1 MKFEL
6 FSAYSRPIAQRVCQC
21 QVHKHPKLHSNYSAG
36 RRAIH
41 HLPLHSGTRWRRP
54 ARKTALPRL
63 PSSSRHRRH
72 TCTAHRD
79 RRCRRFS
86 VFSHLRVCRCFCR
99 GQWQL
104 CACGRRQAAKRRP
117 RAVSLLRASLRQRGL
132 SKLAHASARPQAE
145 SGRAGGSSGEGANIS
160 QILCKKADARFR
172 ATRVKNK
179 KIYFMQ

>member
-1 MKFEL
+1 M
-6 FSAYSRPIAQRVCQC
+6 Y
-21 QVHKHPKLHSNYSAG
+21 
-36 RRAIH
+36 
-41 HLPLHSGTRWRRP
+41 HLPLYSGTRWRRP

-86 VFSHLRVCRCFCR
+86 VVSHLRVCRCFCR
-99 GQWQL
+99 G
-104 CACGRRQAAKRRP
+104 RRQAAMRRP

-145 SGRAGGSSGEGANIS
+145 SGRAGGSSGEGANTS

-179 KIYFMQ
+179 KIYFMQSTLIFGKTHRGNPREYGVVVEFFTSKL